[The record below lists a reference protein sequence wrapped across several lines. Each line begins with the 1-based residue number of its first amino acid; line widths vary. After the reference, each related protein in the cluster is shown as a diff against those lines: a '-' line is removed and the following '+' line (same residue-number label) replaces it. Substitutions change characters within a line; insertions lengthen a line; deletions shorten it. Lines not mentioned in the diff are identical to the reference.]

1 MTAPSDGVA
10 VDPNALNSVSTTA
23 LELGRNV
30 SVRLALDD
38 ADTPDN
44 GALVVLREPGPSLLA
59 CRCPLCLLRRAPR
72 DQPAPTMRTRLP
84 TA

>member
-10 VDPNALNSVSTTA
+10 VDPSALNSVSTTA

-44 GALVVLREPGPSLLA
+44 GALVVLREPSLLIG
-59 CRCPLCLLRRAPR
+59 RAKHR
-72 DQPAPTMRTRLP
+72 SE
-84 TA
+84 

>member
-44 GALVVLREPGPSLLA
+44 GALVVLREPP
-59 CRCPLCLLRRAPR
+59 APR
-72 DQPAPTMRTRLP
+72 FLLVL
-84 TA
+84 